1 MSDIKEQLLVFL
13 RERTVVEAVVSPSV
27 YVKSTAI
34 PREDKLEIVLHRQS
48 TPYNSKHFIDV
59 MIEVPLEIKKK
70 KKNYEIIKSW
80 PMCKLNEY
88 SDSSML
94 LVKRED

>member
-70 KKNYEIIKSW
+70 KKKIT
-80 PMCKLNEY
+80 KLLRAGLCAN
-88 SDSSML
+88 
-94 LVKRED
+94 

>member
-70 KKNYEIIKSW
+70 KNYEIIKSW